1 MGEPSLF
8 YWVLVPATVIG
19 GFIRGFAGFG
29 GPLFLL
35 PILGLF
41 LPPAV
46 SIGVMM
52 WVDMFGNVRLLPD
65 ARAEAARA
73 VVVPL
78 AIGTAIGMP
87 IGLQV
92 LLAVE
97 PLLMKK
103 ILCGSI
109 LAAAVV
115 LMSGW
120 RYRRPVGTALYGGIG
135 AASGFVMGATSI
147 AALTPLFLSAG
158 SHTAAQNRAN
168 FIVWV
173 FLATALLLAL
183 LALHDI
189 LTAGNAVMIAI
200 LTLPYLAGIVIGSRL
215 QRTAADATVRRTVLA
230 LVIATATVGLIF

>member
-1 MGEPSLF
+1 MAEPFLF

-19 GFIRGFAGFG
+19 GFLRGFAGFG

-35 PILGLF
+35 PILGFF

-52 WVDMFGNVRLLPD
+52 WVDLFGNVRLLPD

-73 VVVPL
+73 VVAPL

-97 PLLMKK
+97 PALMKK

-135 AASGFVMGATSI
+135 AASGFIMGATSI

-158 SHTAAQNRAN
+158 NHTAAQNRAN

-173 FLATALLLAL
+173 FLATVLLLVL
-183 LALHDI
+183 LALHDT
-189 LTAGNAVMIAI
+189 LTAGNAVAIAI

-230 LVIATATVGLIF
+230 LIIATATVGLIF